1 MRAFRSMVMIG
12 VGVMLLAAGSARA
25 EQVKLKVAVSHPIL
39 LAGQK
44 QIAYLKVGLTGVP
57 LVVAEKRA
65 PINVAIVMDR
75 SGSMSGDKIR
85 KAKEAA
91 ILAIHQLG
99 PDDIVSVVA
108 YNHSV
113 TVLVPATKVSDKH
126 AIYAAIDRLHAG
138 GTTALFAGVSKGGH
152 EVRKFLSENRVNRVI
167 LLSDGLA
174 NVGPSSP
181 RSLEAL
187 GASLI
192 KEGISVTTIGLGL
205 GYNEDLMFRLAHA
218 SEGNHVFVESSAHLA
233 RIFTREFGDLLSVVA
248 NEVEVEITCAEG
260 IRPVRVLGRAA
271 DISGQRVTS
280 KLNQLYGKQEK
291 YILLEVEVGKMSAE
305 ARLPVVEVAVNYQD
319 VASKRA
325 ARLGGSASVS
335 FSKSAQVV
343 KSHTNQEVM
352 VAAVEQIAADNNVRA
367 MVLRDQGK
375 ISEARKVL
383 KSNTQYLYDNASRYN
398 SKRLRDYGVSNDGDA
413 KNLDPGKWNKRRKV
427 MRDMQF
433 EMMH

>member
-1 MRAFRSMVMIG
+1 MSVLRSMMVA
-12 VGVMLLAAGSARA
+12 VGILLVAGGAQA
-25 EQVKLKVAVSHPIL
+25 GQVKLKVAVSHPVL

-44 QIAYLKVGLTGVP
+44 QTAYLKVGLTGVP
-57 LVVAEKRA
+57 MAVAEKRA
-65 PINVAIVMDR
+65 PINVALVLDR
-75 SGSMSGDKIR
+75 SGSMSGEKIR

-126 AIYAAIDRLHAG
+126 TIYSAINRLHAG
-138 GTTALFAGVSKGGH
+138 GTTALFAGVSKGAH
-152 EVRKFLSENRVNRVI
+152 EVRKFLSEDRVNRVI

-181 RSLEAL
+181 RALEAL

-192 KEGISVTTIGLGL
+192 KEGISVTTIGLGM
-205 GYNEDLMFRLAHA
+205 GYNEDLMFKLAHA

-248 NEVEVEITCAEG
+248 NEVELEITCAEG

-291 YILLEVEVGKMSAE
+291 YILLEVEVDQMSAE
-305 ARLPVVEVAVNYQD
+305 SKLQAAEVAVRYQD
-319 VASKRA
+319 LASKRA
-325 ARLGGSASVS
+325 GELSGSAMVA
-335 FSKSAQVV
+335 FSESAQVV
-343 KSHTNQEVM
+343 KSHTNRDVM

-375 ISEARKVL
+375 IGAARKVL
-383 KSNTQYLYDNASRYN
+383 LSNERYLNDNAERWR
-398 SKRLRDYGVSNDGDA
+398 SKKLKKYGKTQRDDLD
-413 KNLDPGKWNKRRKV
+413 NLDPGKWKKRRKV

>member
-1 MRAFRSMVMIG
+1 MMVA
-12 VGVMLLAAGSARA
+12 VVMLLVAGGAQA
-25 EQVKLKVAVSHPIL
+25 EQVKLKVAVSHPVL

-44 QIAYLKVGLTGVP
+44 QTAYLKVGLTGVP
-57 LVVAEKRA
+57 LAVAEKRA
-65 PINVAIVMDR
+65 PINVALVLDR
-75 SGSMSGDKIR
+75 SGSMSGEKIR

-126 AIYAAIDRLHAG
+126 TIYSAINRLHAG
-138 GTTALFAGVSKGGH
+138 GTTALFAGVSKGAH
-152 EVRKFLSENRVNRVI
+152 EVRKFSSEDRVNRVI

-192 KEGISVTTIGLGL
+192 KEGISVTTIGLGM
-205 GYNEDLMFRLAHA
+205 GYNEDLMFKLAHA

-271 DISGQRVTS
+271 DISGQTVTS

-305 ARLPVVEVAVNYQD
+305 AKLQAAEVAVRYQD
-319 VASKRA
+319 VASKRGGE
-325 ARLGGSASVS
+325 LSGSASVA
-335 FSKSAQVV
+335 FSESAHVV

-375 ISEARKVL
+375 VSAARKVL
-383 KSNTQYLYDNASRYN
+383 LSNKKYLDDNAVRYK
-398 SKRLRDYGVSNDGDA
+398 SEKLRKYGKTQKDD
-413 KNLDPGKWNKRRKV
+413 LDHLSPGKWKKRRKV
-427 MRDMQF
+427 MREYQF
-433 EMMH
+433 DMMH

>member
-1 MRAFRSMVMIG
+1 MRALWAMAMI
-12 VGVMLLAAGSARA
+12 AAGILLPAGSGARA
-25 EQVKLKVAVSHPIL
+25 GQVELKVAVSHPVL

-44 QIAYLKVGLTGVP
+44 QTAYLKVGLTGVP
-57 LVVAEKRA
+57 LAVAEKRA
-65 PINVAIVMDR
+65 PVNVALVLDR

-85 KAKEAA
+85 RAKEAA

-108 YNHSV
+108 YNHGV
-113 TVLVPATKVSDKH
+113 TVLVPATKVSDRH
-126 AIYAAIDRLHAG
+126 VIYSAIDRLHAD
-138 GTTALFAGVSKGGH
+138 GTTALFAGVSKGAH
-152 EVRKFLSENRVNRVI
+152 EVRKFLSEDRVNRVI

-181 RSLEAL
+181 QALAAL

-205 GYNEDLMFRLAHA
+205 GYNEDLMFQLAHA

-280 KLNQLYGKQEK
+280 
-291 YILLEVEVGKMSAE
+291 
-305 ARLPVVEVAVNYQD
+305 
-319 VASKRA
+319 
-325 ARLGGSASVS
+325 
-335 FSKSAQVV
+335 
-343 KSHTNQEVM
+343 
-352 VAAVEQIAADNNVRA
+352 
-367 MVLRDQGK
+367 
-375 ISEARKVL
+375 
-383 KSNTQYLYDNASRYN
+383 
-398 SKRLRDYGVSNDGDA
+398 
-413 KNLDPGKWNKRRKV
+413 
-427 MRDMQF
+427 
-433 EMMH
+433 

>member
-1 MRAFRSMVMIG
+1 MKVSRSMVIIG
-12 VGVMLLAAGSARA
+12 VGMLLCICGARA

-44 QIAYLKVGLTGVP
+44 QTAYLKVGLTGVP
-57 LVVAEKRA
+57 LVAAEKRA
-65 PINVAIVMDR
+65 PVNVAIVLDR

-85 KAKEAA
+85 KAKKAA
-91 ILAIHQLG
+91 ILALHQL
-99 PDDIVSVVA
+99 DDEDIVSVIA
-108 YNHSV
+108 YNHGV

-138 GTTALFAGVSKGGH
+138 GTTALFAGVSKGAH

-181 RSLEAL
+181 HALASL

-205 GYNEDLMFRLAHA
+205 GYNEDLMFQLAHA

-248 NEVEVEITCAEG
+248 NEVEVEITCSEG

-280 KLNQLYGKQEK
+280 KLNQLYGQQEK
-291 YILLEVEVGKMSAE
+291 YILLEIEVDKMAAD
-305 ARLPVVEVAVNYQD
+305 ARLQAAEVEVAYQD
-319 VASKRA
+319 VASRRA
-325 ARLGGSASVS
+325 SRLSGSASVY
-335 FSKSAQVV
+335 FSESAKLVR
-343 KSHTNQEVM
+343 SHTNREVM

-375 ISEARKVL
+375 VSEAREVL
-383 KSNTQYLYDNASRYN
+383 LSNERYLNDNASRYK
-398 SKRLRDYGVSNDGDA
+398 SERLRNYGKTQRDDVD
-413 KNLDPGKWNKRRKV
+413 NLSPGKWKKRRKV

>member
-1 MRAFRSMVMIG
+1 MVA
-12 VGVMLLAAGSARA
+12 VGVLLVLGGGAQG
-25 EQVKLKVAVSHPIL
+25 EQVKLKVAVSHPVL

-44 QIAYLKVGLTGVP
+44 QTAYLKVGLTGVP
-57 LVVAEKRA
+57 LAVAEKRA
-65 PINVAIVMDR
+65 PINVALVLDR
-75 SGSMSGDKIR
+75 SGSMSGEKIR

-126 AIYAAIDRLHAG
+126 TIYSAIDRLHAG
-138 GTTALFAGVSKGGH
+138 GTTALFAGVSKGAH
-152 EVRKFLSENRVNRVI
+152 EVRKFLSEDRVNRVI

-181 RSLEAL
+181 RALEAL

-192 KEGISVTTIGLGL
+192 KEGISVTTIGLGM

-271 DISGQRVTS
+271 DINGQMVTS
-280 KLNQLYGKQEK
+280 RLNQLYGKQEK
-291 YILLEVEVGKMSAE
+291 YVLLEVEVDKMSAD
-305 ARLPVVEVAVNYQD
+305 AKLQAAEVAVRYQD
-319 VASKRA
+319 VASKKA
-325 ARLGGSASVS
+325 GELSGSAMVA
-335 FSKSAQVV
+335 FSESAQVV
-343 KSHTNQEVM
+343 KSHTNRDVM
-352 VAAVEQIAADNNVRA
+352 VAAVEQIGADNNVRA
-367 MVLRDQGK
+367 MLLRDQGK
-375 ISEARKVL
+375 ISEAREAL
-383 KSNTQYLYDNASRYN
+383 ISNERYLNDNADRWK
-398 SKRLRDYGVSNDGDA
+398 SKKLRSYGKTQRDDLD
-413 KNLDPGKWNKRRKV
+413 NLDPGKWKKRRKV
-427 MRDMQF
+427 MREYQF

>member
-1 MRAFRSMVMIG
+1 MSVFRSIMVA
-12 VGVMLLAAGSARA
+12 VGVLLVLGGGAQG
-25 EQVKLKVAVSHPIL
+25 EQVKLKVAVSHPVL

-44 QIAYLKVGLTGVP
+44 QTAYLKVGLTGVP
-57 LVVAEKRA
+57 LAVAEKRA
-65 PINVAIVMDR
+65 PINVALVLDR
-75 SGSMSGDKIR
+75 SGSMSGEKIR

-126 AIYAAIDRLHAG
+126 TIYSAIDRLHAG
-138 GTTALFAGVSKGGH
+138 GTTALFAGVSKGAH
-152 EVRKFLSENRVNRVI
+152 EVRKFLSEDRVNRVI

-181 RSLEAL
+181 RALEAL

-192 KEGISVTTIGLGL
+192 KEGISVTTIGLGM

-271 DISGQRVTS
+271 DISGQTVTS

-291 YILLEVEVGKMSAE
+291 YVLLEVEVDKMSAD
-305 ARLPVVEVAVNYQD
+305 AKLQAAEVAVRYQD

-325 ARLGGSASVS
+325 GELSGSAMVA
-335 FSKSAQVV
+335 FSESATVV
-343 KSHTNQEVM
+343 KSHTNRDVM

-375 ISEARKVL
+375 IGAARKVL
-383 KSNTQYLYDNASRYN
+383 ISNERYLNDNAERWR
-398 SKRLRDYGVSNDGDA
+398 SKKLKKYGKTQRDDLD
-413 KNLDPGKWNKRRKV
+413 NLDPGKWKKRRKV
-427 MRDMQF
+427 MREYQF

>member
-1 MRAFRSMVMIG
+1 MRALWAMAMI
-12 VGVMLLAAGSARA
+12 AAGILLPAGSGARA
-25 EQVKLKVAVSHPIL
+25 GQVELKVAVSHPVL

-44 QIAYLKVGLTGVP
+44 QTAYLKVGLTGVP
-57 LVVAEKRA
+57 LAVAEKRA
-65 PINVAIVMDR
+65 PVNVALVLDR

-108 YNHSV
+108 YNHGV
-113 TVLVPATKVSDKH
+113 TVLVPATKVSDRH
-126 AIYAAIDRLHAG
+126 VIYSAIDRLHAD
-138 GTTALFAGVSKGGH
+138 GTTALFAGVSKGAH
-152 EVRKFLSENRVNRVI
+152 EVRKFLSEDRVNRVI

-181 RSLEAL
+181 QALAAL

-205 GYNEDLMFRLAHA
+205 GYNEDLMFQLAHA

-280 KLNQLYGKQEK
+280 KLNQLYGQQEK
-291 YILLEVEVGKMSAE
+291 YILLEVEVDKLSAE
-305 ARLPVVEVAVNYQD
+305 AKLKAAEVAVSYQD
-319 VASKRA
+319 VASRQA
-325 ARLGGSASVS
+325 ARLSGSASIS
-335 FSKSAQVV
+335 FSESAQVV

-352 VAAVEQIAADNNVRA
+352 IAAVEQISADNNVRA
-367 MVLRDQGK
+367 MMLRDQGK
-375 ISEARKVL
+375 VDEARKVL
-383 KSNTQYLYDNASRYN
+383 QHNTQYLYDNAARYN
-398 SKRLRDYGVSNDGDA
+398 SKRLQDYGVSNEGDA
-413 KNLDPGKWNKRRKV
+413 KNLSPGKWKKRRKE
-427 MRDMQF
+427 MREMQF
-433 EMMH
+433 EFMH